1 MRPLAERAFD
11 LLASASAP
19 PDSTKVAA
27 ICVTTCD
34 SPRSTEN
41 ISTCAFVQSRP
52 RSSPRGC
59 WLTLPPPT
67 RRPLRPPQPG
77 VEVGELQVTDSN
89 WSFSSNLPNESGP
102 WGSVT
107 VTNTNCTTPYRPGTA
122 QAGAVIFT
130 APLTPGV
137 PSTGTL
143 QAFVGSS
150 ASGQVKLLPMAD
162 TGGVNVSASLDGLE
176 PFVIGTTLTVCLTR
190 RRAAAHARGHQRRPA
205 AVAATNF
212 DVTGVTTATTDA
224 GQPLIAIS
232 GTQTTSTSINRQWV
246 FFFLATST
254 SAPTPSTPASP
265 HSSCRQSPDR
275 IRSTSPTPIRG
286 GGAR

>member
-1 MRPLAERAFD
+1 MRFRPIVAA
-11 LLASASAP
+11 LLAAGLLACGPVASAQTA
-19 PDSTKVAA
+19 S
-27 ICVTTCD
+27 I
-34 SPRSTEN
+34 
-41 ISTCAFVQSRP
+41 
-52 RSSPRGC
+52 
-59 WLTLPPPT
+59 
-67 RRPLRPPQPG
+67 PPQPG
-77 VEVGELQVTDSN
+77 VEVGELQVTDSTWN
-89 WSFSSNLPNESGP
+89 FSSNLPDESGP

-162 TGGVNVSASLDGLE
+162 TGGVNVSANLGGLE
-176 PFVIGTTLTVCLTR
+176 PFVIGTTLTVCLTLGVLPPLL
-190 RRAAAHARGHQRRPA
+190 ADINVGQQR
-205 AVAATNF
+205 VAATNF

-232 GTQTTSTSINRQWV
+232 GTQTTAASINRQWV
-246 FFFLATST
+246 FFFLGDEYLGTDT
-254 SAPTPSTPASP
+254 LNPSLASL
-265 HSSCRQSPDR
+265 QLVGSPGQDQ
-275 IRSTSPTPIRG
+275 IDVTYSDPG
-286 GGAR
+286 GGAPETITYTLSNGALEASNTPPGH